1 MFRASN
7 EVVPAMLEI
16 LDGPHVDIR
25 TGSHPRRA
33 AFLCQFL
40 WIVHFYVTLRN
51 MITIT
56 VSKNALQDDE
66 LVAIPRRE
74 LEALVARAEGA
85 VNEKDILRWSR
96 EARILKLAGKLPRL
110 RSFRGL

>member
-1 MFRASN
+1 
-7 EVVPAMLEI
+7 
-16 LDGPHVDIR
+16 
-25 TGSHPRRA
+25 
-33 AFLCQFL
+33 
-40 WIVHFYVTLRN
+40 